1 MEARGGASIGARAI
15 GSLRETWDDL
25 VRLFANVTFGVSL
38 LAVWAVLTLIGVVI
52 EQGKDS
58 SYYAQNYA
66 PPLARAILRLD
77 CDNIYHSAAYI
88 GILGLILCS
97 MAAATFTKVIP
108 RRIPRLNPVKI
119 EAIPLHATIRV
130 GEDVGTVRERLAAF
144 FTQRGWQVRKREFG
158 GTEWAFADK
167 NNWARRGVL
176 VAHVGFVIIAI
187 GTTIYWA
194 KGYSGQFT
202 VLSGQTATIAE
213 SGAKIVLARFAYRID
228 PIRTK
233 SGIVY
238 QPIDYVS
245 DATVTGRDGVPRQAV
260 IRVNHPYNVDGVDV
274 YQSTYG
280 FAIDFQLTKNGR
292 PAAGPDHPLKEGE
305 AFMVDG
311 TGRAIQYERF
321 VGTIDRVTGQPGAD
335 PRPNNPGVVIQAFDG
350 DQSAGSV
357 LVPLGQPVDLGAGY
371 RLEAAR
377 YILYSGFQYRYDP
390 GIPVVGIG
398 AFVLLA
404 GLCISFYFLPARLFV
419 LVREGVGGGTEVGIA
434 ATTIRG
440 YDVFEDRFGEIVE
453 ALRRTHGTPATE
465 VTSAPALGTA

>member
-1 MEARGGASIGARAI
+1 MEARSRNGLGASALA
-15 GSLRETWDDL
+15 SLHESWDDL
-25 VRLFANVTFGVSL
+25 VRLFANVTFGVFL

-52 EQGKDS
+52 DQGKDPT
-58 SYYAQNYA
+58 YYAQNYA

-77 CDNIYHSAAYI
+77 CNNIYHSAAYI

-119 EAIPLHATIRV
+119 DAIPLHAKIAV
-130 GEDVGTVRERLAAF
+130 DEPVDAVRERLVAF
-144 FTQRGWQVRKREFG
+144 FSQRGWQVRKREFG

-176 VAHVGFVIIAI
+176 VAHIGFLIIAI

-202 VLSGQTATIAE
+202 VLSGQTATIPE
-213 SGAKIVLARFAYRID
+213 SGAKIALQRFAYRID

-245 DATVTGRDGVPRQAV
+245 NATVTGRDGVGRQAV
-260 IRVNHPYNVDGVDV
+260 IRVNHPYDVDGVDV

-280 FAIDFQLTKNGR
+280 FAIDFQLTKDGR
-292 PAAGPDHPLKEGE
+292 PVAGPDHPLKEGE
-305 AFMVDG
+305 AFIVDG
-311 TGRAIQYERF
+311 TGRSIQYARF
-321 VGTIDRVTGQPGAD
+321 VGTIDRATGQPGLD
-335 PRPNNPGVVIQAFDG
+335 PRPNDPGVVIQAFDG
-350 DQSAGSV
+350 DQPVGSA
-357 LVPLGQPVDLGAGY
+357 LIPLGTAVDLGAGY

-398 AFVLLA
+398 SFVLLA

-419 LVREGVGGGTEVGIA
+419 LVRERAEGGTEVGIA
-434 ATTIRG
+434 ATTVRG
-440 YDVFEDRFGEIVE
+440 YDVFEERFGEIVA
-453 ALRRTHGTPATE
+453 ALRRTHGVKTTE
-465 VTSAPALGTA
+465 VPAAAALGTA